1 MDINERELTW
11 RVKLVLQRLN
21 CARLSAAYASPQHY
35 TFVSGSKRNLMRV
48 APRCSCVARLRWC
61 ARSIIQCFGRSAGSE
76 RQLLRNKPFFLQ
88 WHACVSYCGV
98 IPLNME
104 SLEEAVV
111 VLPFVLIPCS
121 SLHCARVF
129 RRG

>member
-1 MDINERELTW
+1 
-11 RVKLVLQRLN
+11 
-21 CARLSAAYASPQHY
+21 
-35 TFVSGSKRNLMRV
+35 MRV
-48 APRCSCVARLRWC
+48 APRFSCVAQLRRC
-61 ARSIIQCFGRSAGSE
+61 ARRIIQCFGRSAGIGTPVVV
-76 RQLLRNKPFFLQ
+76 QQAVFVQ
-88 WHACVSYCGV
+88 WHVSVSYCGV

-111 VLPFVLIPCS
+111 VLSFVLIPCS

>member
-1 MDINERELTW
+1 
-11 RVKLVLQRLN
+11 
-21 CARLSAAYASPQHY
+21 
-35 TFVSGSKRNLMRV
+35 MRV
-48 APRCSCVARLRWC
+48 ALRCSCVERLRWC
-61 ARSIIQCFGRSAGSE
+61 ARSIIQCFGRSAGFGTPVVE
-76 RQLLRNKPFFLQ
+76 QQAVFLQ
-88 WHACVSYCGV
+88 WHVSVSYCGV

-111 VLPFVLIPCS
+111 VLSFVLIPCS

>member
-1 MDINERELTW
+1 MRD
-11 RVKLVLQRLN
+11 LVLAWLWF
-21 CARLSAAYASPQHY
+21 S
-35 TFVSGSKRNLMRV
+35 
-48 APRCSCVARLRWC
+48 
-61 ARSIIQCFGRSAGSE
+61 SAGDVG
-76 RQLLRNKPFFLQ
+76 LLVTFMSFSACRATLFVCRTVALVCAFNYSVFWSFRWVRNAVVEQQAVFLQ
-88 WHACVSYCGV
+88 WHLSVSYCGV

-111 VLPFVLIPCS
+111 VLCFVLIPCS

>member
-1 MDINERELTW
+1 
-11 RVKLVLQRLN
+11 
-21 CARLSAAYASPQHY
+21 
-35 TFVSGSKRNLMRV
+35 MRV

-61 ARSIIQCFGRSAGSE
+61 ARSIIQCFGRSAGFGTPVVE
-76 RQLLRNKPFFLQ
+76 QQAVFLQ
-88 WHACVSYCGV
+88 WHLSVSYCGV

-111 VLPFVLIPCS
+111 VLSFVLIPCS